1 MKKFIWILLAIAG
14 VIFLA
19 ALAWGLYSSNS
30 VETPD
35 YEVVSQSDNIEIR
48 QYAPMIAAEATVTG
62 ERNQAINKG
71 FRIIADYIFGNNQAA
86 DGIAMTAPVT
96 QQSGEDIAMTAPVT
110 QQSSENI
117 AMTAPVTQQ
126 ASEDIAMTAPVTQQS
141 DGNSWNV
148 RFIMPS
154 KYTMDTIPRPVNP
167 DVKLVEVPSK
177 RFAAIRFS
185 GLAGETKLDRYEQ
198 ELAEYMDAQGL
209 TPVAAPQYAFYND
222 PWTLPFLRRNEV
234 MVEIAQ

>member
-1 MKKFIWILLAIAG
+1 MKKLIWILLAIAG
-14 VIFLA
+14 VIFFA
-19 ALAWGLYSSNS
+19 ALAWSLYSSNS
-30 VETPD
+30 VETPE
-35 YEVVSQSDNIEIR
+35 YEVVSQSGDIEIR

-62 ERNQAINKG
+62 EQDQAINKG
-71 FRIIADYIFGNNQAA
+71 FRIIADYIFGNNQSA

-96 QQSGEDIAMTAPVT
+96 QQSGKDIAMTAPVT
-110 QQSSENI
+110 QQPSE
-117 AMTAPVTQQ
+117 
-126 ASEDIAMTAPVTQQS
+126 SIAMTAPVTQQS

-154 KYTMDTIPRPVNP
+154 KYTMETIPLPVNP

-185 GLAGETKLDRYEQ
+185 GLAGESKLDRYTQ
-198 ELAEYMDAQGL
+198 ELLEYMDAQQL
-209 TPVAAPQYAFYND
+209 TPVSAPQYAFYND

-234 MVEIAQ
+234 MIEIAQ

>member
-1 MKKFIWILLAIAG
+1 MKKLIWILLAISG

-30 VETPD
+30 VETPE
-35 YEVVSQSDNIEIR
+35 YEVVSQSGDIEIR

-62 ERNQAINKG
+62 EQDQAINKG
-71 FRIIADYIFGNNQAA
+71 FRIIADYIFGNNQSA

-110 QQSSENI
+110 QQPSEN
-117 AMTAPVTQQ
+117 
-126 ASEDIAMTAPVTQQS
+126 IAMTAPVTQQS

-154 KYTMDTIPRPVNP
+154 KYTMETIPLPVNP
-167 DVKLVEVPSK
+167 DVKLVAVPSK

-185 GLAGETKLDRYEQ
+185 GLAGESKLDRYAQ
-198 ELAEYMDAQGL
+198 ELLEYMDAQEL
-209 TPVAAPQYAFYND
+209 TPIAAPQYAFYND

-234 MVEIAQ
+234 MIEIAQ

>member
-1 MKKFIWILLAIAG
+1 MKFIWIALGIAG
-14 VIFLA
+14 VMFLA

-30 VETPD
+30 VETPE
-35 YEVVSQSDNIEIR
+35 YEVVSQSGDIEIR

-62 ERNQAINKG
+62 EQDQAISTG
-71 FRIIADYIFGNNQAA
+71 FRIIADYIFGNNQSA

-96 QQSGEDIAMTAPVT
+96 QQSGEEIAMTAPVT
-110 QQSSENI
+110 QQPSEN
-117 AMTAPVTQQ
+117 
-126 ASEDIAMTAPVTQQS
+126 IAMTAPVTQQS
-141 DGNSWNV
+141 DGNSWKV

-154 KYTMDTIPRPVNP
+154 KYTMETIPLPVNS

-185 GLAGETKLDRYEQ
+185 GLAGESKLDRYTQ
-198 ELAEYMDAQGL
+198 ELLEYMDAQKL

-234 MVEIAQ
+234 MIEIAE